1 MYRSNNFLFVELFR
15 HFALMIDDYVNME
28 YSTVQIQNTIHEIN
42 TIVLKV
48 LSEVAKFRES
58 KAPLYALPAEK
69 MPHFEY
75 LPWTAAADGL
85 RDSLL
90 QLISLTLRHGI
101 KLTGEPEYLYKH
113 YQQMTELIDFVLDGK
128 RRFLLSVQSPE
139 KRNVLQHQFESQRFD
154 LIYPL
159 IEGDQY
165 ELAAKLGEKYL
176 DFQTLVIICD
186 KTDNQQR
193 LDEYIERF
201 HEFVRIL

>member
-1 MYRSNNFLFVELFR
+1 
-15 HFALMIDDYVNME
+15 ME
-28 YSTVQIQNTIHEIN
+28 YSTSQIQNAILEIN

-48 LSEVAKFRES
+48 LSEVVKFRES
-58 KAPLYALPAEK
+58 KSSLFALPAEK
-69 MPHFEY
+69 QALFEF

-90 QLISLTLRHGI
+90 QLIGLTLRHGI
-101 KLTGEPEYLYKH
+101 KLTGEPEFLYKH

-128 RRFLLSVQSPE
+128 RNYLQSIQSPD

-159 IEGDQY
+159 IEDEQY

-201 HEFVRIL
+201 QEFVRNFTKL